1 MRRPGLVSGH
11 PARLAAAP
19 CRAVC
24 LANPFCYDAAM
35 KKYVTLAIL
44 FAAMTAPLAAQD
56 SEPDQAPG
64 STDTPDDIR
73 SFEQTDTR
81 VVDRL
86 PKPALTPESLTPQ
99 EKALLQGAYQGNLA
113 EVQGLVAKGASVN
126 LADIEKRT
134 PLILAAYNG
143 HTPVVEFL
151 LSEGADVNATD
162 GSGQTALMHTC
173 KRSFNETAAVL
184 LKNGADA
191 NIRTRKAGTSA
202 LMIAA
207 VLGNADLL
215 RMLLDHGADADLTD
229 YFGDTAKTL
238 AEKKGNSAVVELLSD
253 PPETA
258 GEQN

>member
-1 MRRPGLVSGH
+1 MSPIIKPDAGRLGLAHVLREH
-11 PARLAAAP
+11 IADYQKQYRLWP
-19 CRAVC
+19 QQRKIVYDLLNCRTPYPDGF
-24 LANPFCYDAAM
+24 LAN
-35 KKYVTLAIL
+35 
-44 FAAMTAPLAAQD
+44 
-56 SEPDQAPG
+56 
-64 STDTPDDIR
+64 R
-73 SFEQTDTR
+73 NR
-81 VVDRL
+81 
-86 PKPALTPESLTPQ
+86 
-99 EKALLQGAYQGNLA
+99 
-113 EVQGLVAKGASVN
+113 SVN

-151 LSEGADVNATD
+151 LSKGADVNAAD

-207 VLGNADLL
+207 VLGNVDLL

-238 AEKKGNSAVVELLSD
+238 AEKKGNSAAVELLSGPTD
-253 PPETA
+253 TA
-258 GEQN
+258 GEQD